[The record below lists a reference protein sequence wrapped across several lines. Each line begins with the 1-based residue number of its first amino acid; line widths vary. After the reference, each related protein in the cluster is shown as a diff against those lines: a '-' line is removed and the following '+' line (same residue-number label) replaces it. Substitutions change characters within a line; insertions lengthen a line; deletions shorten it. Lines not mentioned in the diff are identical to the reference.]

1 MCNVFCPFLVS
12 VYLYCEGYKTIK
24 QNQIGK
30 GTDNEIQQSKRTRK
44 TKAGGKMFRKKFRKI
59 QDEKELLDG

>member
-1 MCNVFCPFLVS
+1 M
-12 VYLYCEGYKTIK
+12 
-24 QNQIGK
+24 
-30 GTDNEIQQSKRTRK
+30 EIQQSKRTRK

>member
-30 GTDNEIQQSKRTRK
+30 SNKISVQS
-44 TKAGGKMFRKKFRKI
+44 A
-59 QDEKELLDG
+59 ESAES